1 MKRRILLVT
10 ERRADYSKFKPI
22 LAAIRHS
29 KKIEYK
35 LIVTGTHLLK
45 SHGHTID
52 EIKRDGFKV
61 ATTFPMHKHRKIDTG
76 AEMARTF
83 GRAIINISQ
92 IVEKLKP
99 DIILAGFDIGA
110 SLAAAIVGAHTN
122 TIVAHVEGGEI
133 TGTIDE
139 SIRHAI
145 SKFSHIHFTSNDG
158 ATQRLIRMGENR
170 KLVFTVGN
178 PALDK
183 IAQIKKISA
192 KKLEK
197 EFGVDFAKP
206 FVIILQHTVTTEI
219 DKVDVN
225 ITKTFEA
232 IKELNIQAIVIYGN
246 ADAGSQ
252 KIARIIKNSKIKQ
265 YSTIQS
271 DKYINLLKCA
281 SALVGNSSSG
291 IIETPFLKIPSINIG
306 TRQQGRDKSQ
316 TIISIEY
323 NKNAI
328 KNAIKTAIY
337 NKEFLLKVKK
347 SKSLYGNGQASK
359 KIVKILEEINLSTI
373 PIQKKMTY

>member
-22 LAAIRHS
+22 LTEIKQS
-29 KKIEYK
+29 KKTEYK

-52 EIKRDGFKV
+52 EIKKDGFKV
-61 ATTFPMHKHRKIDTG
+61 TTTFPMHKNGKTDSG

-83 GRAIINISQ
+83 GRAIINISNC
-92 IVEKLKP
+92 VEELKP

-122 TIVAHVEGGEI
+122 TIVAHVEGGDV

-145 SKFSHIHFTSNDG
+145 SKFSHIHFTSNNG
-158 ATQRLIRMGENR
+158 ASKRLIRMGENP
-170 KLVFTVGN
+170 KVVFTVGN

-183 IAQIKKISA
+183 ISQIKIIPV

-197 EFGVDFAKP
+197 EFNLDFKRP

-219 DKVDVN
+219 DKVNTN

-232 IKELNIQAIVIYGN
+232 LKELNIQAIVIYGN
-246 ADAGSQ
+246 ADAGSK
-252 KIARIIKNSKIKQ
+252 KIAQIIKNSKIRQ
-265 YSTIQS
+265 YTTIQS
-271 DKYINLLKCA
+271 DKYINLLKHA

-306 TRQQGRDKSQ
+306 TRQQGRDKSK
-316 TIISIEY
+316 TVISVGY
-323 NKNAI
+323 NKNEI
-328 KNAIKTAIY
+328 KKAVKKAIY
-337 NKEFLLKVKK
+337 DKKFLSSVKK
-347 SKSLYGNGQASK
+347 SKSLYGDGKASK
-359 KIVKILEEINLSTI
+359 KIVKILEQINLSTI
-373 PIQKKMTY
+373 TIQKQMTY

>member
-337 NKEFLLKVKK
+337 NKEFFIIR
-347 SKSLYGNGQASK
+347 A
-359 KIVKILEEINLSTI
+359 IF
-373 PIQKKMTY
+373 